1 MQDVA
6 SLSRV
11 KSRAW
16 LKILEICAELWPEGY
31 EKVPTPLIIK
41 RVGDR
46 LKETVFGEVK
56 RDVFLRALRR
66 RK

>member
-1 MQDVA
+1 MHDVA

-11 KSRAW
+11 KSRAR
-16 LKILEICAELWPEGY
+16 LKILEICDEFWPEGY
-31 EKVPTPLIIK
+31 EEVPTRLIIK

-46 LKETVFGEVK
+46 LNKTVFGEVK
-56 RDVFLRALRR
+56 RDVFLRALGR